1 MAHDARLKFPTVYR
15 CPGPQWVG
23 LYRPQAD
30 PHEPRHGSSA
40 ASEPMSIA
48 FDPARLAYEMA
59 IRGLSGTDVAR
70 KAVLSPATVSTA
82 LAGKPIAEASALLI
96 VKALDATPVVEIL
109 VRLVAPIVQPSK
121 DDPPP
126 EPAPGQA

>member
-1 MAHDARLKFPTVYR
+1 
-15 CPGPQWVG
+15 
-23 LYRPQAD
+23 
-30 PHEPRHGSSA
+30 
-40 ASEPMSIA
+40 MSIA